1 MDQEE
6 DPNGG
11 SGGRGDA
18 PEQEVLLNKL
28 INNTIGENI
37 CKHLSLADM
46 KVVCLSTKGMYDMV
60 RNSQAFAE
68 KATLLICKETVLLDK
83 FLVETCEYPW
93 KGLDIDVTI
102 PPTVVDLI
110 MDVLPF
116 VTRLYLRLARTDKVE
131 GKDLTRF
138 VTTLLANT
146 KALKFLQL
154 ESVFLEQVLHDI
166 LSDASVQETLL
177 KLKTLEICTG
187 NKKNDATYYLDYD
200 EGEDQPFPRNFYQL
214 SCIAFKLTSL
224 SLGKMCTVNGT
235 ETDHVKFIPA
245 IIGSTSETLL
255 ELSVHMCEVWKL
267 ESMQVIHCPKLKRL
281 SVTAYGVDGEAVAAF
296 ISHQPHLEHLW
307 ISMKETFSLKLLT
320 VVQGRGTKLKSLH
333 FTIKTFPHRPIS
345 YLVGAAGAAGDQ
357 PAAAPPIQWDF
368 LSNSITSLK
377 DFSICRPYSENE
389 VDELGISRHRIEG
402 TGVSF
407 LKALPPSISKLG
419 LRGLGDFWFDVQE
432 DRVLDN
438 DEDKIAILSRFTNLT
453 ELSWTRCGDSS
464 LNDHLVHFILGHCTQ
479 LRKLELSYAFAL
491 TNAAITGEDEN
502 GVVVGVSLKN
512 LNGLVHLSIKGCNIT
527 PRGILAAVGH
537 PYLRSLEYLGS
548 LALST
553 DDLKKIVEQNPSL
566 ESVAVHVSGLEDPHE
581 LKRELKLV
589 NHRIR
594 KLVDLGGEDGDQDS
608 NSDADEPRQWGGSDI
623 SGGPPDYDDFFG
635 VDDDYDYDDDYD
647 EDELDYV

>member
-1 MDQEE
+1 MHYY
-6 DPNGG
+6 
-11 SGGRGDA
+11 
-18 PEQEVLLNKL
+18 VL
-28 INNTIGENI
+28 
-37 CKHLSLADM
+37 
-46 KVVCLSTKGMYDMV
+46 
-60 RNSQAFAE
+60 
-68 KATLLICKETVLLDK
+68 
-83 FLVETCEYPW
+83 CE
-93 KGLDIDVTI
+93 
-102 PPTVVDLI
+102 
-110 MDVLPF
+110 
-116 VTRLYLRLARTDKVE
+116 
-131 GKDLTRF
+131 
-138 VTTLLANT
+138 
-146 KALKFLQL
+146 
-154 ESVFLEQVLHDI
+154 
-166 LSDASVQETLL
+166 
-177 KLKTLEICTG
+177 
-187 NKKNDATYYLDYD
+187 
-200 EGEDQPFPRNFYQL
+200 
-214 SCIAFKLTSL
+214 SC
-224 SLGKMCTVNGT
+224 
-235 ETDHVKFIPA
+235 
-245 IIGSTSETLL
+245 
-255 ELSVHMCEVWKL
+255 SVHMCEVWKL

-512 LNGLVHLSIKGCNIT
+512 LNGIRLNFLVKIGGKQLMSPPHCHLFILFTIHLYYVLQHCCAGLVHLSIKGCNIT

-548 LALST
+548 LA
-553 DDLKKIVEQNPSL
+553 
-566 ESVAVHVSGLEDPHE
+566 
-581 LKRELKLV
+581 V
-589 NHRIR
+589 N
-594 KLVDLGGEDGDQDS
+594 KS
-608 NSDADEPRQWGGSDI
+608 
-623 SGGPPDYDDFFG
+623 
-635 VDDDYDYDDDYD
+635 
-647 EDELDYV
+647 